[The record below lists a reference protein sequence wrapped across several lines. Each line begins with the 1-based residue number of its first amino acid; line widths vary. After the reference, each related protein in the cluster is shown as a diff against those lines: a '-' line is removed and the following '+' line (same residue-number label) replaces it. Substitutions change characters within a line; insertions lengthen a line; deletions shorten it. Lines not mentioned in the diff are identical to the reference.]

1 MLYTS
6 LATPYTTWVD
16 ILLIF
21 LQQPL
26 KWWCHRFFLLP
37 YMHQH
42 PRHYHHQHEYLWPGA
57 LRIDEIVTEGSRM
70 VPCYEGPA
78 EKAPTGNLL
87 LRLWWVLLVT
97 LQMLLTT
104 WLSKLQLARFAFYVV
119 LHLVKVMLIVG
130 FILAGSLAEAMSSW
144 VFCAFGNFF
153 FFFNQGGGVDADL
166 MWV

>member
-1 MLYTS
+1 M
-6 LATPYTTWVD
+6 
-16 ILLIF
+16 
-21 LQQPL
+21 QQPL

-42 PRHYHHQHEYLWPGA
+42 HRHYHQQHEYLWPGA

-104 WLSKLQLARFAFYVV
+104 WLSKLQLVRFA
-119 LHLVKVMLIVG
+119 LLCC
-130 FILAGSLAEAMSSW
+130 
-144 VFCAFGNFF
+144 CAFSESDANSWFYIIRFFSRSNELLGLLCLWQCRQAWDCKKFF
-153 FFFNQGGGVDADL
+153 FYSKLELGD
-166 MWV
+166 